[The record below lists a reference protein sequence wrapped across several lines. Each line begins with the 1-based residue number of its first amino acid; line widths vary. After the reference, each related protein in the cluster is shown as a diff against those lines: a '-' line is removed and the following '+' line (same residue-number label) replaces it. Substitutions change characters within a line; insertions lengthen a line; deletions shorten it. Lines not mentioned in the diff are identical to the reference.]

1 MKRLEGK
8 IIAVAGGAGGIGEGL
23 VRRYAAEGASVY
35 VGDLNADGARKIADS
50 IRSEGGAAA
59 GAAVDLAH
67 EDSIREFVKGCETT
81 FGGLDGFHANAAD
94 FSRSR
99 EDIDVVDIDWEVF
112 DSVMNVNARGHA
124 LCARHA
130 IPAMLRRGGGVI
142 LFTSSGSAFVP
153 DRVRVAYSMSK
164 SAIHALM
171 RHIAVRWG
179 HENVRAN
186 VIAPGVVIHAK
197 HFQNKEL
204 QDWAIKRVAVNYLGA
219 PEDIA
224 AMGALL
230 MSEEGRYITGQVISV
245 DGGSSMRQ

>member
-1 MKRLEGK
+1 MTRLK
-8 IIAVAGGAGGIGEGL
+8 NKVIAVAGGAGGIGEGL
-23 VRRYAAEGASVY
+23 VQRYAAEGAAVF
-35 VGDLNADGARKIADS
+35 VGDLNLDGAQRVAEAV
-50 IRSEGGAAA
+50 RAA
-59 GAAVDLAH
+59 GGVAEAAAVDLASD
-67 EDSIREFVKGCETT
+67 DSIRDFVRGCEAR
-81 FGGLDGFHANAAD
+81 FGGVDGFHANAAD
-94 FSRSR
+94 FSRSK
-99 EDIDVVDIDWEVF
+99 EDVDIVDIDLEVF
-112 DSVMNVNARGHA
+112 DSVLNVNARGHA

-142 LFTSSGSAFVP
+142 LFTSSGAAFVP

-179 HENVRAN
+179 HEGVRAN

-197 HFQNKEL
+197 HAQNKQL
-204 QDWAIKRVAVNYLGA
+204 QDWAMERVQLNYLGA

-224 AMGALL
+224 ATSALL
-230 MSEEGRYITGQVISV
+230 MSEEGRYITGQVISI